1 MSFECDGDAGTT
13 AATQEALARIAEG
26 KGQAV
31 IDMLENAPPGPINT
45 KWGIG
50 LCHYSEC
57 LEYIRDNNIEPP
69 RKVA

>member
-1 MSFECDGDAGTT
+1 MSFERNGDAGTT
-13 AATQEALARIAEG
+13 AATQAALAQIAEG
-26 KGQAV
+26 KGQAL

-45 KWGIG
+45 RWGVG
-50 LCHYSEC
+50 FRHYSEC